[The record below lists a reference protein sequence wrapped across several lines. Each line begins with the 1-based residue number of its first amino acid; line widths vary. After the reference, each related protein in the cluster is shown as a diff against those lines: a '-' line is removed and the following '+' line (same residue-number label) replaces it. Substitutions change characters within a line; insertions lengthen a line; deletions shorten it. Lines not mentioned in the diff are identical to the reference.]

1 MKILQNRIIHL
12 FYTLM
17 NQENSRAKIY
27 FTYPLPFR
35 EGNKDG
41 HLFCQIGYHIF
52 PVHASNI
59 R

>member
-1 MKILQNRIIHL
+1 
-12 FYTLM
+12 M

-59 R
+59 RY